1 MVSIKTKSGFSLVA
15 LVAIVVVVGLL
26 SFVGYTAYSKIN
38 SKSAATTTT
47 TQTQAPVA
55 NDVQPTPTIS
65 SPADLTTAEASLDQ
79 TDTSSSTDLNSLDTQ
94 LNSF

>member
-1 MVSIKTKSGFSLVA
+1 MVSIKTKSGFSPVA

-26 SFVGYTAYSKIN
+26 SFVGYTAYNKLN
-38 SKSAATTTT
+38 SKSAATTTS
-47 TQTQAPVA
+47 TQAPVA

-65 SPADLTTAEASLDQ
+65 SPADLTTAEATLDQ
-79 TDTSSSTDLNSLDTQ
+79 TDTSSSTDLTSLDTQ